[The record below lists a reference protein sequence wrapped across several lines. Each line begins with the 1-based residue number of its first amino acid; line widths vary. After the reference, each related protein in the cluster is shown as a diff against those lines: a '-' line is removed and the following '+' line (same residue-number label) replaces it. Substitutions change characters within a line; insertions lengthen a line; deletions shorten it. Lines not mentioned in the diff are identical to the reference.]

1 MVRPVIRRDAQSDDW
16 AIPTEGTDSINM
28 RQVSLVLLIK
38 ENQKKKKILLAMKK
52 RGFGKGRWNGVGGK
66 IDLEKGDKG
75 VLCSAIRETEEEIGV
90 KIKDPE
96 RVAVMNFHFPEVPKE
111 KDFDQQVHVFL
122 VKDWT
127 GEPKETEEM
136 TPKWF
141 NLDKIPFDQM
151 WYDDKHWLPHVL
163 EEKKLK
169 AKFVFDK
176 EEKIADQNI
185 EIIEKFE

>member
-1 MVRPVIRRDAQSDDW
+1 
-16 AIPTEGTDSINM
+16 M
-28 RQVSLVLLIK
+28 RQASLVLLIK
-38 ENQKKKKILLAMKK
+38 ENKKKKKILLAMKK

-90 KIKDPE
+90 KIKNPE
-96 RVAVMNFHFPEVPKE
+96 RVAVMDFHFPEVPKE

-122 VKDWT
+122 VKDWK
-127 GEPKETEEM
+127 GEPIETEEM
-136 TPKWF
+136 AFPKWF
-141 NLDKIPFDQM
+141 NIDKIPFDQM
-151 WYDDKHWLPHVL
+151 WDDDKHWLPHVL

-176 EEKIADQNI
+176 EEKIADHNI
-185 EIIEKFE
+185 EFIEKFE

>member
-1 MVRPVIRRDAQSDDW
+1 
-16 AIPTEGTDSINM
+16 M

-38 ENQKKKKILLAMKK
+38 ENKKKKKILLAMKK

-66 IDLEKGDKG
+66 IDLEKGDKT
-75 VLCSAIRETEEEIGV
+75 VLCSAIRETDEEIGV
-90 KIKDPE
+90 KIKNPE
-96 RVAVMNFHFPEVPKE
+96 IVAVMDFHFPEVPKE

-122 VKDWT
+122 VKDWK
-127 GEPKETEEM
+127 GEPIETEEM
-136 TPKWF
+136 APKWF

-151 WYDDKHWLPHVL
+151 WDDDKHWLPHVL

-176 EEKIADQNI
+176 EEKIADHDI
-185 EIIEKFE
+185 KFIEKFE

>member
-1 MVRPVIRRDAQSDDW
+1 
-16 AIPTEGTDSINM
+16 M

-38 ENQKKKKILLAMKK
+38 ESQKNKKILLAMKK

-66 IDLEKGDKG
+66 IDLEKGDKS

-90 KIKDPE
+90 KIKNPE
-96 RVAVMNFHFPEVPKE
+96 KVAVMDFHFPEIPKE

-122 VKDWT
+122 VKDWK
-127 GEPKETEEM
+127 GEPIETDEM
-136 TPKWF
+136 APKWF
-141 NLDKIPFDQM
+141 NIDKIPFDQM
-151 WYDDKHWLPHVL
+151 WDDDKHWLPHVL

-176 EEKIADQNI
+176 EEKIADQNV
-185 EIIEKFE
+185 EIVEKFE

>member
-1 MVRPVIRRDAQSDDW
+1 
-16 AIPTEGTDSINM
+16 M

-66 IDLEKGDKG
+66 IDLEKGDKS

-90 KIKDPE
+90 KINNPE
-96 RVAVMNFHFPEVPKE
+96 RVAVMDFHFPEVPKE

-122 VKDWT
+122 VKDWE
-127 GEPKETEEM
+127 GEPIETEEM
-136 TPKWF
+136 APKWF

-151 WYDDKHWLPHVL
+151 WDDDKHWLPHVL

-185 EIIEKFE
+185 EVVEGF